1 MTRAIPIALLCAV
14 TLAGAASADVVIKIK
29 ETDNP
34 ESKKPHVDTGAWVF
48 GADQLAMRWDDPDD
62 AHGGVIFLA
71 DKDVL
76 YVLNDR
82 KKSYQ
87 QIDKAFVDQFAG
99 QMTAARAQMQ
109 AQIAQL
115 PADQR
120 AKAEEMM
127 KKYAVRMSGEPTKT
141 EYRKTAA
148 TKVINGSTCTE
159 YDAYDGDTLQ
169 RHLWVAPYADLHL
182 TESDG
187 AVFQKMGEFADRL
200 TGALG
205 SVRKHD
211 YIPLHELKGVP
222 LLTQEVEDGKIT
234 RETVVESVTRADAP
248 AGVYTVP
255 AEYKLEPMK

>member
-1 MTRAIPIALLCAV
+1 MTRTVFFALLSA
-14 TLAGAASADVVIKIK
+14 TMFASAASADVVIKIK
-29 ETDNP
+29 ET
-34 ESKKPHVDTGAWVF
+34 ESKKVSTGAWVF
-48 GADQLAMRWDDPDD
+48 GPDHLSMRWNDPDES
-62 AHGGVIFLA
+62 HGGVLFDA
-71 DKDVL
+71 GKDVL
-76 YVLNDR
+76 YVIDDK
-82 KKSYQ
+82 KKSYK
-87 QIDKAFVDQFAG
+87 QIDKAVVDQTAG
-99 QMTAARAQMQ
+99 QVNAAREQMK